1 MTYLTRTIQNITDM
15 IKIQNLSKVF
25 RTSEVETIAL
35 NHVNLEVKE
44 GEFVAIMGPSGCGK
58 STLLN
63 ILGLLD
69 NPTEGSYELLGQ
81 EVAHLQEKERTRM
94 RKGKL
99 GFVFQSFNLID
110 ELNVFENV
118 ELPLTYLGI
127 PTAERK
133 QRVNEMLKRVNIG
146 HRAKHLPQ
154 QLSGGQQQRVAIARA
169 LVTRPKLILAD
180 EPTGNLDSK
189 NGKEVMDLLTE
200 LNREGTTIL
209 MVTHSQHDASF
220 AHRTV
225 HLFDG
230 SIVANVAS
238 TPSLND

>member
-1 MTYLTRTIQNITDM
+1 MIQIE
-15 IKIQNLSKVF
+15 NLSKVF

-35 NHVNLEVKE
+35 NHVNIEVKE

-69 NPTEGSYELLGQ
+69 NPTEGSYKLLGN
-81 EVAHLQEKERTRM
+81 EVANLKEKERTRL
-94 RKGKL
+94 RKGVI

-127 PTAERK
+127 KASERK
-133 QRVNEMLKRVNIG
+133 ERVLEILKRMNLS
-146 HRAKHLPQ
+146 HRAKHFPQ

-169 LVTRPKLILAD
+169 VVTNPKLILAD

-189 NGKEVMDLLTE
+189 NGAEVMNLLTE
-200 LNREGTTIL
+200 LNKEGTSIV
-209 MVTHSQHDASF
+209 MVTLSA
-220 AHRTV
+220 
-225 HLFDG
+225 
-230 SIVANVAS
+230 
-238 TPSLND
+238 

>member
-1 MTYLTRTIQNITDM
+1 MITINNI
-15 IKIQNLSKVF
+15 SKVF
-25 RTSEVETIAL
+25 RTSEVETMAL
-35 NHVNLEVKE
+35 NHVNLDIQE

-69 NPTEGSYELLGQ
+69 NPTEGSYQLIGQ
-81 EVAHLQEKERTRM
+81 EVANLKEKERTQM

-110 ELNVFENV
+110 ELNVYENV
-118 ELPLTYLGI
+118 ELPLTYLNI
-127 PTAERK
+127 SRSERK
-133 QRVNEMLKRVNIG
+133 KMVEDILKRMNLS
-146 HRAKHLPQ
+146 HRAKHFPQ

-169 LVTRPKLILAD
+169 VVSNPKLILAD

-189 NGKEVMDLLTE
+189 NGAEVMNLLTE
-200 LNREGTTIL
+200 LNKEGTTII

-220 AHRTV
+220 AHRVV

-230 SIVANVAS
+230 SVVAS
-238 TPSLND
+238 IIA